1 MQILE
6 LDIWS
11 DIACPWCYIGTRR
24 LRNGIAR
31 FHQTHP
37 GTEVAITYRSFLLTP
52 DMDLDFAGSEAD
64 FLVDRKGVPR
74 AQVQEMLDT
83 ITGIARTEGLELDFA
98 TLRPANTAKAHEL
111 LHFAKSRGRQAE
123 TNERLFRAHFGEG
136 RHVGRVEDLAE
147 LATEAGLDR
156 GETLKA
162 LRSGAYEAAVR
173 ADLERAAALGI
184 RGVPFYVIDDSYGVS
199 GAQSPETFAAAL
211 ERAVTDE
218 ARAPRG
224 R

>member
-1 MQILE
+1 MQVLE

-24 LRNGIAR
+24 LRDGIAR
-31 FHQTHP
+31 FHETHL
-37 GTEVAITYRSFLLTP
+37 GTEVDITYHSFLLTP
-52 DMDLDFAGSEAD
+52 DMDVDFAGSEAD

-74 AQVQEMLDT
+74 AQVQEMLDS
-83 ITGIARTEGLELDFA
+83 ITGIARAEGLELDFA

-111 LHFAKSRGRQAE
+111 VHYARSHAKQAE
-123 TNERLFRAHFGEG
+123 VNERLFRAHFGEG

-147 LATEAGLDR
+147 LAAEAGLDR
-156 GETLKA
+156 DDASQA

-173 ADLERAAALGI
+173 ADLDRAAALGI
-184 RGVPFYVIDDSYGVS
+184 RGVPFYVIDGAYGVS
-199 GAQSPETFAAAL
+199 GAQSPATFAAAL
-211 ERAVTDE
+211 ERAVTDA
-218 ARAPRG
+218 ARAAKG